1 MDRCV
6 NELVYSLTDA
16 PHTSMSCLSVRT
28 DFYDGIKMSTPSLSE
43 TTSSTVW
50 NVPNQITLARLI
62 LAVVMFVLIPY
73 QFYWPAL
80 ILFIV
85 AAGTDWLDGYWA
97 RKFNQVTQF
106 GRVLDPFVDKFIIC
120 GAFVYLVAEPQ
131 SGIAA
136 WMAVIVI
143 AREMLVTAIRGFLE
157 QHGADFSA
165 QMAGKLKMV
174 FQCVT
179 VVLCLLSLEYAGP
192 RCPGWLINSRTIFIW
207 LAIFSTVYS
216 GIGYLFRTAR
226 LIRN

>member
-1 MDRCV
+1 
-6 NELVYSLTDA
+6 
-16 PHTSMSCLSVRT
+16 
-28 DFYDGIKMSTPSLSE
+28 MSTSSLPE
-43 TTSSTVW
+43 TTPSTVW
-50 NVPNQITLARLI
+50 NVPNQITLVRLI

-80 ILFIV
+80 IIFVV
-85 AAGTDWLDGYWA
+85 AASTDWLDGYWA

-131 SGIAA
+131 SGITA
-136 WMAVIVI
+136 WMAVVVI

-157 QHGADFSA
+157 QQGADFSA
-165 QMAGKLKMV
+165 QMAGKMKMV
-174 FQCVT
+174 FQCIT
-179 VVLCLLSLEYAGP
+179 VVFCLLSLQYAGP
-192 RCPGWLINSRTIFIW
+192 DCPRWLIISRNIFIG

-226 LIRN
+226 LIRD